1 MTDYQ
6 TVIGIE
12 VHAQLQTAS
21 KMFCGCDALIFGAPP
36 NSHVCPICLGM
47 PGVLPVIN
55 RQAVEQTIRTGLAL
69 HSEVATTAVFARK
82 NYTYPDLPKGYQI
95 SQYEL
100 PLCNGGYLII
110 TGDDGQPKKIRLRR
124 APLEEDTGKSVHVT
138 RNGESYSLLDFNR
151 SGVPLL
157 EIVTEAD
164 LTSAQETYDY
174 LNKLRTILRYI
185 GASSGDMEKGAM
197 RCEAN
202 VSVRTAEQAAR
213 GEYGVKVEIKNLNS
227 FRAVRSSVD
236 YEVSRHIRVIEA
248 GGQVEQVT
256 MGWNE
261 SEGRTFV
268 QRTKESAH
276 DYRYFPEPDLPP
288 LHVTREMVEAI
299 QAGLPELPDAKQA
312 RFSQQY
318 GIGPADAATLA
329 ADPTVAD
336 YFEAVVAAYGGSA
349 REVNNWVT
357 GPFFGLLYAAG
368 LDVETGNV
376 TPDALADLLK
386 LVDSGTINR
395 NIGQRVL
402 ATMVETGAAAREIVD
417 AGGLAQVSDTDALS
431 GVVRDV
437 IAAHPSEAARYR
449 AGATNLLNFFIGQVM
464 RATRGQAN
472 QTIARQLLERQL
484 AEE

>member
-1 MTDYQ
+1 
-6 TVIGIE
+6 
-12 VHAQLQTAS
+12 
-21 KMFCGCDALIFGAPP
+21 
-36 NSHVCPICLGM
+36 
-47 PGVLPVIN
+47 
-55 RQAVEQTIRTGLAL
+55 
-69 HSEVATTAVFARK
+69 VFARK

-100 PLCNGGYLII
+100 PLCTGGHLII
-110 TGDDGQPKKIRLRR
+110 TGDDGQPKEIRLRR
-124 APLEEDTGKSVHVT
+124 AHLEEDTGKSVHVT

-174 LNKLRTILRYI
+174 LSKLRTILRYI

-202 VSVRTAEQAAR
+202 VSVRTPEQAAR

-227 FRAVRSSVD
+227 FRAVRSAVD
-236 YEVSRHIRVIEA
+236 YEVNRHIRLIEA

-268 QRTKESAH
+268 QRSKESAH

-288 LHVTREMVEAI
+288 LHVTQDMVVAI
-299 QAGLPELPDAKQA
+299 QAALPELPDAKQA

-329 ADPTVAD
+329 VDPAVAD

-368 LDVETGNV
+368 LDVETANV
-376 TPDALADLLK
+376 TPESLAGLLK

-402 ATMVETGAAAREIVD
+402 ATMVETGKSAREIVE
-417 AGGLAQVSDTDALS
+417 AEGLAQVSDADALA
-431 GVVRDV
+431 GVVRDA

-449 AGATNLLNFFIGQVM
+449 AGATTLLNFFIGQVM

-472 QTIARQLLERQL
+472 QTIARQLLEQQL

>member
-21 KMFCGCDALIFGAPP
+21 KMFCGCDAQIFGAAP

-69 HSEVATTAVFARK
+69 NSDVEPTAVFARK

-100 PLCNGGYLII
+100 PLCTGGYLFI
-110 TGDDGQPKKIRLRR
+110 TGDDGNAKMIRLRR
-124 APLEEDTGKSVHVT
+124 AHLEEDTGKSVHVT
-138 RNGESYSLLDFNR
+138 RDGESYSLLDFNR

-157 EIVTEAD
+157 EIVTEVD
-164 LTSAQETYDY
+164 LTSPQEVYDY
-174 LNKLRTILRYI
+174 LTKLRTILRYI
-185 GASSGDMEKGAM
+185 EASSGDMEKGAM

-202 VSVRTAEQAAR
+202 VSVRTPEQAAR

-227 FRAVRSSVD
+227 FRAVRSSVE
-236 YEVSRHIRVIEA
+236 YEVKRHIRVIEA

-299 QAGLPELPDAKQA
+299 QATLPELPDAKQA
-312 RFSQQY
+312 RFSEQY

-329 ADPTVAD
+329 ADPAVAD
-336 YFEAVVAAYGGSA
+336 YFEAAVAAYGGSA

-357 GPFFGLLYAAG
+357 GPLFGLLYASG
-368 LDVETGNV
+368 QDVETTKI
-376 TPDALADLLK
+376 TPAALAELLR

-402 ATMVETGAAAREIVD
+402 ATMVETGKAARAIVEVD
-417 AGGLAQVSDTDALS
+417 GLAQVSDADALAD
-431 GVVRDV
+431 VVREV
-437 IAAHPSEAARYR
+437 VTANPQEAARYR

-464 RATRGQAN
+464 RATRGKAN
-472 QTIARQLLERQL
+472 QTIARQLLEKQL